1 VTKRRTQPNNEPLY
15 RKKASDSAGGKAYRA
30 LREKVKAE
38 APK

>member
-1 VTKRRTQPNNEPLY
+1 MTKRRTPQNNEPLY
-15 RKKASDSAGGKAYRA
+15 RKKASDSAGGEAYRR